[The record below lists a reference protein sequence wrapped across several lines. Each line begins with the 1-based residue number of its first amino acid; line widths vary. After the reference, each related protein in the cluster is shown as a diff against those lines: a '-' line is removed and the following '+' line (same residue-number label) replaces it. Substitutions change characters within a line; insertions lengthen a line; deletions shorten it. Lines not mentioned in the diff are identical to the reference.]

1 MIAFRPEQPL
11 HLLLS
16 AVIAAVLLP
25 NPVLPPTAGLLL
37 ADEVP
42 QALIV
47 VIGAEGTSEFGIQFQ
62 TWGQRWCDAAKR
74 GGCVVTLIGKSP
86 DAALTDSEPTDEPV
100 VDPGPEPEP
109 GQEPG
114 QEPGVDSDLTQL
126 QQAISRY
133 GSIATTEPLWIVLIG
148 HGTSDGRQV
157 SFGLRGPDITA
168 DSLAATCQAVV
179 RPVALINCSSCS
191 APFLNALSGPDRVI
205 VTATKDANQIQY
217 SRFGDAMSQAISGLD
232 ADIDRDGQT
241 SLLEAWLFASRRTAE
256 FYTAEGRLATEHS
269 LLDDNADQRGTRAE
283 LFEGIRPKADA
294 QPAAAQQSA
303 VVDGQLAAR
312 WCLVRS
318 DAEKKL
324 TTEQRQQ
331 RDDLESRLEELRLRR
346 ATLEESEFLDQLEEI
361 LVPLARIYEE
371 SDSKAP
377 TAEEE
382 SPLPDEEPSGDEA
395 ESSNAVNSVS

>member
-1 MIAFRPEQPL
+1 MIAFRPEQTPR
-11 HLLLS
+11 LLLS

-25 NPVLPPTAGLLL
+25 NAALPPNAGLLQ

-42 QALIV
+42 QAVIV
-47 VIGAEGTSEFGIQFQ
+47 VIGAEGMPEFGIQFQ
-62 TWGQRWCDAAKR
+62 TWGQRWCDAAER
-74 GGCVVTLIGKSP
+74 GGCAVTLIGMSP
-86 DAALTDSEPTDEPV
+86 DNVMPDSEPMAEPD
-100 VDPGPEPEP
+100 VDSELSSRPDSDS
-109 GQEPG
+109 
-114 QEPGVDSDLTQL
+114 DSDLAQL

-133 GSIATTEPLWIVLIG
+133 GSIVTTEPLWIVLIG

-168 DSLAATCQAVV
+168 ESLAATCQAVV
-179 RPVALINCSSCS
+179 RPIALINCSSCS

-232 ADIDRDGQT
+232 ADINRDGQT

-283 LFEGIRPKADA
+283 LFEGIRPGADA

-303 VVDGQLAAR
+303 VIDGQLAAR
-312 WCLVRS
+312 WYLVRS
-318 DAEKKL
+318 DAEKML

-346 ATLEESEFLDQLEEI
+346 STLKESEFLDQLEEI

-371 SDSKAP
+371 SDTTAP

-382 SPLPDEEPSGDEA
+382 STLPEEAPSSDEA
-395 ESSNAVNSVS
+395 EASSAVDSVS